1 MEGLIVLDSSV
12 LIELFRKKDKS
23 KTFFY
28 TLASQF
34 NGIAIP
40 VVVHYEIWV
49 GSSDKQDIFWKNLF
63 NDFLILPY
71 ITAINY
77 TAILFQKEL
86 KAKRKSI
93 AFSDLLIAASAM
105 YYSYPLA
112 TLNKKH
118 FENISNLQL
127 TTP

>member
-1 MEGLIVLDSSV
+1 MEGIIVLDSSV

-28 TLASQF
+28 SLASQF
-34 NGIAIP
+34 KGYAIP
-40 VVVHYEIWV
+40 VPVHYEILV
-49 GSSDKQDIFWKNLF
+49 GSSGKQDIFWKNLF

-71 ITAINY
+71 TAAINY
-77 TAILFQKEL
+77 TAIAIQKEL

-93 AFSDLLIAASAM
+93 EFSDLLIAASAVH
-105 YYSYPLA
+105 YSYPLA
-112 TLNKKH
+112 SLNKKH
-118 FENISNLQL
+118 FENISLLQL